1 MDLYRKRFK
10 SAKEVVAKLRPIDDL
25 LFSMIGKYH
34 PEILEEF
41 LKVILNNDSLKFIS
55 SRIQDRYPA
64 LPPYK
69 SAAMD
74 FTVRTTDGIF
84 IDFEAQASHL
94 DDIEKKVRLYE
105 CKNDSSYIL
114 SGFDYK
120 MFPDGIMVILADKD
134 MFGDNEAVYEV
145 YRAVRNSTKEW
156 IDGRKVFVVNG
167 EYKGDDLIGDYIH
180 DFVSYDI
187 EDMRLD
193 SVRNCVRY
201 FKLEEEKGFENMC
214 EIIEQYVRD
223 EVREVEI
230 RKDAE
235 IKEAREAVEKVE
247 AEKNETI
254 EKLEEENRKN
264 SIGIYLRFVKQGAIS
279 LSEAA
284 KELGISKSDLEL
296 MI

>member
-55 SRIQDRYPA
+55 SRIQDRYPVLPPYNSMELIRSEIQA
-64 LPPYK
+64 KLPSLPPYK
-69 SAAMD
+69 SAIMD
-74 FTVRTTDGIF
+74 FCVTTEEGIF

-120 MFPDGIMVILADKD
+120 MFPDGITVILADKD

-145 YRAVRNSTKEW
+145 YRAVRNSTKDW

-167 EYKGDDLIGDYIH
+167 EYKGNGLIGDYIH

-187 EDMRLD
+187 EDM
-193 SVRNCVRY
+193 
-201 FKLEEEKGFENMC
+201 
-214 EIIEQYVRD
+214 
-223 EVREVEI
+223 
-230 RKDAE
+230 
-235 IKEAREAVEKVE
+235 
-247 AEKNETI
+247 
-254 EKLEEENRKN
+254 
-264 SIGIYLRFVKQGAIS
+264 
-279 LSEAA
+279 
-284 KELGISKSDLEL
+284 
-296 MI
+296 

>member
-10 SAKEVVAKLRPIDDL
+10 NAKEVVAKLRPIDDL

-41 LKVILNNDSLKFIS
+41 LKIILNDDSLKFIS
-55 SRIQDRYPA
+55 SRIQDKYPA

-74 FTVRTTDGIF
+74 FTVRTTNGIF
-84 IDFEAQASHL
+84 IDFEAQTSHL

-120 MFPDGIMVILADKD
+120 MFPDGITVILADKD

-145 YRAVRNSTKEW
+145 YKAVRNSKKEW

-167 EYKGDDLIGDYIH
+167 EYVGDDLIGDYIH
-180 DFVSYDI
+180 DFLSYDV

-193 SVRNCVRY
+193 SIRNCVKY

-214 EIIEQYVRD
+214 EIIEQYARD
-223 EVREVEI
+223 
-230 RKDAE
+230 
-235 IKEAREAVEKVE
+235 EAREA
-247 AEKNETI
+247 I

-284 KELGISKSDLEL
+284 KELGVSKSDLEL
-296 MI
+296 ML